1 MSIHVVYKARVDPLS
16 SDPGDWVFTLLPR
29 EADPK
34 CALEALATLRQAGPR
49 CRARTAVWLAQGLR
63 TEATCTLPAEHFGD
77 HVDGTRGKVYARWRE

>member
-1 MSIHVVYKARVDPLS
+1 MALHVVYQAPLDPES
-16 SDPGDWVFTLLPR
+16 PVPSDWYFTLVPR
-29 EADPK
+29 EADPR

-77 HVDGTRGKVYARWRE
+77 HVDGLRGKIYARWRE